1 MNTKL
6 CLGLNNQYVHEYQKH
21 LDTMK
26 KVGVAAYFLEWTTML
41 DVNVIKNYGDKLG
54 LVCQSIRAPTE
65 KMADMWKQGEEAKQ
79 AVDELLTCVE
89 ACAENQIPMLVCCS
103 YFGNENIE
111 PNDFGPENFKKV
123 ALRAE
128 SLGVKIALEN
138 TGGDVHLDKLML
150 VFKNFSN
157 IGLCW
162 NIKNEIVSNAAEKVN
177 INHGGRLFCTNL
189 SDSEAEDDWTRAM
202 TRLNRHGYEGMLTF
216 QMDGEVQ
223 DVCRKIEQMYLAAR
237 RIAEIKAN
245 AFQVR
250 IEDELAPAVFVVN
263 QEYHIMMYP
272 SAPCLM
278 WVKVGD
284 KVYYDEMNGILRSLA
299 TVHKV
304 VVPMEE
310 LDLAKSYTLCL
321 RYVLDRKP
329 YFPEIE
335 PVQERVFEFIP
346 VLGKTNVRAYQ
357 IADAHNW
364 SEGPIRAAKTYG
376 AMDFFILNGDIPDFN
391 SAPEKCITLY
401 ELTSAITGGHIP
413 VISARGNHDL
423 RGLYAERFWE
433 CSPTDNGKSYY
444 TFRLGNIWGMLL
456 DCAEDKL
463 DTNPEYGGTVCCHEF
478 RQRQTAFIQDVVARA
493 NEEYLAEGITHR
505 IVICHYPF
513 TMHGASTLFDI
524 ENELYQEWTD
534 LLGGLHLDAI
544 FCGHSHRIKLIH
556 PGDESDHRHQ
566 PCPVII
572 GSDKRAQDYFAGVG
586 IEFDSDGIKVT
597 FTDSNEKVIS
607 EERL

>member
-6 CLGLNNQYVHEYQKH
+6 CLGLNNQYMHIYRKQ
-21 LDTMK
+21 LDSMK
-26 KVGVAAYFLEWTTML
+26 RVGFAAYFLEWTNTL
-41 DVNVIKNYGDKLG
+41 DVKAIKKYGDELG
-54 LVCQSIRAPTE
+54 LICQNIRAPTE
-65 KMADMWKQGEEAKQ
+65 KMADMWKQGDEAQK
-79 AVDELLTCVE
+79 AVEELLTCVD
-89 ACAENQIPMLVCCS
+89 ACVENQIPMLVCCS
-103 YFGNENIE
+103 YFGNEKIE
-111 PNDFGPENFKKV
+111 PNEFGVENFKKV
-123 ALRAE
+123 ALKAA
-128 SLGVKIALEN
+128 SLGIRIALEN
-138 TGGDVHLDKLML
+138 TGEDAHLDKLM
-150 VFKNFSN
+150 VAFKNFTN

-162 NIKNEIVSNAAEKVN
+162 NVGNETVLNVAEKVN

-189 SDSEAEDDWTRAM
+189 SDSEADIDWTRVM

-216 QMDGEVQ
+216 RMDGEVCE
-223 DVCRKIEQMYLAAR
+223 VCEKIEQMYSAACK
-237 RIAEIKAN
+237 IAEIKAN
-245 AFQVR
+245 AFQVK
-250 IEDELAPAVFVVN
+250 IGDELAPAVFVVN
-263 QEYHIMMYP
+263 REYHIMMYP

-284 KVYYDEMNGILRSLA
+284 KIYYDEMNGILRSLT

-310 LDLAKSYTLCL
+310 LDRAKSYTLCL

-335 PVQERVFEFIP
+335 PVQEKVFEFIP
-346 VLGKTNVRAYQ
+346 VSGKTNVRAYQ

-364 SEGPIRAAKTYG
+364 SEGPVTAAKTYG
-376 AMDFFILNGDIPDFN
+376 DMDFFILNGDIPDFN

-401 ELTSAITGGHIP
+401 ELVSAITGGHIP
-413 VISARGNHDL
+413 TVSARGNHDL

-463 DTNPEYGGTVCCHEF
+463 DTNAEYGGTVCCHEF
-478 RQRQTAFIQDVVARA
+478 RQRQTAFIQDVIARA

-505 IVICHYPF
+505 IVVCHYPF
-513 TMHGASTLFDI
+513 TMHGSSALFDI
-524 ENELYQEWTD
+524 ENEIYQEWTTI
-534 LLGGLHLDAI
+534 LGELHLDAI
-544 FCGHSHRIKLIH
+544 FCGHSHRIKLIR
-556 PGDESDHRHQ
+556 PGDESDHRNQ
-566 PCPVII
+566 PCPVVI
-572 GSDKRAQDYFAGVG
+572 GSDKRARDYFAGVG

-597 FTDSNEKVIS
+597 FTDSNAKVIS